1 MKDPEQDRKSDPG
14 SDQYPKKKFPDP
26 QPYFCVRVYYTNI
39 TYTIQGELFGCVA
52 DVGWITGHS
61 YVVYGP
67 LGEVFAVPTHCLLFL
82 GKNASYN
89 YLEMPYEKK
98 LVWICKYKGHQK

>member
-1 MKDPEQDRKSDPG
+1 MSDPD
-14 SDQYPKKKFPDP
+14 SVQDPKKIIPDP
-26 QPYFCVRVYYTNI
+26 QPCFCVRVYYTNI

-67 LGEVFAVPTHCLLFL
+67 LGELFAVPTHPLFL
-82 GKNASYN
+82 GRNASYN
-89 YLEMPYEKK
+89 YFELKEPA
-98 LVWICKYKGHQK
+98 C

>member
-1 MKDPEQDRKSDPG
+1 MKDPKQDLDPNQ
-14 SDQYPKKKFPDP
+14 DPKKIIPDP
-26 QPYFCVRVYYTNI
+26 HPAFAYGYYRNI

-67 LGEVFAVPTHCLLFL
+67 LGELFAVPTHCLLFL

-89 YLEMPYEKK
+89 YLEMSYEKK
-98 LVWICKYKGHQK
+98 LV

>member
-1 MKDPEQDRKSDPG
+1 MRVYRNSLSHEG
-14 SDQYPKKKFPDP
+14 SKTGSGSESGSEKNHSGSAPC
-26 QPYFCVRVYYTNI
+26 FCVRVYYKDI

-67 LGEVFAVPTHCLLFL
+67 LGELFAVPTHCLLFL

-89 YLEMPYEKK
+89 YLEMSYEKK
-98 LVWICKYKGHQK
+98 LV